1 MEENLDVHVYGA
13 VTVEWSQAARN
24 VFSDPASLVI
34 WGLASLYVHLGCRA
48 ALLKHTLLINNK
60 GGEMGDEDC
69 KNCIHIEF
77 TEYAGVVY
85 TCRRCAPVR
94 LAGPPSRGGKRT
106 CCRILQPTLELTLL
120 RSVPLTQPQR
130 CLY

>member
-69 KNCIHIEF
+69 KNCIHTEF
-77 TEYAGVVY
+77 TEYAGVMF
-85 TCRRCAPVR
+85 TRRRCAPVR
-94 LAGPPSRGGKRT
+94 LAGPQVAAEENVLWDFTAHLKTYYSGVYR
-106 CCRILQPTLELTLL
+106 
-120 RSVPLTQPQR
+120 
-130 CLY
+130 